1 MEQKKKELLGE
12 GKCGAGVGF
21 TVEKDGD
28 RVILN
33 VSGRGEMTDW
43 IENTEAPFYP
53 YRDTVTDIVIGEGV
67 TSIGNYAFRGFSE
80 LERVTIAGSVIYC
93 GACDFDMCPKLVSLT
108 LNEGTEVIGPKCFEK
123 CTALT
128 SVAFPST
135 LRAIDFKAFRTCD
148 ALTDVSYNGTAREW
162 KDNVRIS
169 MSSLGNAPIVNAEI
183 KFNPL
188 SKKYLE
194 MTEKLAKVVA
204 DGGDGRLYIASP
216 DLTVPGVKEKS
227 GDTTLI
233 IFPDGETMLIDC
245 GVPSSGGHMMDFIK
259 AVGLRKLDY
268 FVLSHPH
275 ADHLGS
281 WKVVSEYFCETTG
294 GGIGKYL
301 YSGFEYKIAE
311 GKFSKYLSE
320 HGTEMHRDVRAGD
333 KMNIGGVD
341 ITFYNPDAAALDPDS
356 LEDKDVNN
364 VSIAMHFVY
373 GDSTFLTAGDLFA
386 KHERTLVAR
395 YGEKMRSDIMK
406 CNHHGCFTSNS
417 DVWLDAVQPKIMYS
431 PCDDVVCT
439 KLEEKFARRGIKVYK
454 VSDYGLTVISMG
466 KNADYTVDTE
476 YSGEKK

>member
-12 GKCGAGVGF
+12 GKCGAEVGF

-28 RVILN
+28 RVILT

-53 YRDTVTDIVIGEGV
+53 YRDTVTDIVIGDGV
-67 TSIGNYAFRGFSE
+67 TSMGNYAFRGFSE

-148 ALTDVSYNGTAREW
+148 ALTDISYNGTAREW

-281 WKVVSEYFCETTG
+281 WKVVSEYFC
-294 GGIGKYL
+294 
-301 YSGFEYKIAE
+301 
-311 GKFSKYLSE
+311 
-320 HGTEMHRDVRAGD
+320 R
-333 KMNIGGVD
+333 
-341 ITFYNPDAAALDPDS
+341 S
-356 LEDKDVNN
+356 LQ
-364 VSIAMHFVY
+364 
-373 GDSTFLTAGDLFA
+373 G
-386 KHERTLVAR
+386 
-395 YGEKMRSDIMK
+395 
-406 CNHHGCFTSNS
+406 
-417 DVWLDAVQPKIMYS
+417 
-431 PCDDVVCT
+431 
-439 KLEEKFARRGIKVYK
+439 
-454 VSDYGLTVISMG
+454 
-466 KNADYTVDTE
+466 
-476 YSGEKK
+476 